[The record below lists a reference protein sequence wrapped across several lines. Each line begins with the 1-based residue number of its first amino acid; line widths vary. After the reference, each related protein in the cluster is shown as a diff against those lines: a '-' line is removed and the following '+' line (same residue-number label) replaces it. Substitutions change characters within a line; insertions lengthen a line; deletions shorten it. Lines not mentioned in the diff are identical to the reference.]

1 MGVEPASADFSET
14 PLPLEP
20 GDILLMAT
28 DGLHGLVTDQELLAT
43 AAALDPAEACKEL
56 VRMAKERGGFD
67 NITLQILKIM

>member
-1 MGVEPASADFSET
+1 
-14 PLPLEP
+14 
-20 GDILLMAT
+20 MAT

-43 AAALDPAEACKEL
+43 AAALDPAEGCKEL